1 MKIAIAQI
9 NSTVGDLTGNTKKIL
24 GAVSQ
29 ARQLGADLMIT
40 PELVLSGY
48 PPEGLL
54 LRPDFCAAC
63 QKTLTDLVEKIHGIT
78 LLVGYPHY
86 TGNKLFN
93 AAAIVQNGD
102 IVATYYK
109 NTLNHSAFYNEGH
122 YFNPGNEPCVF
133 TLAGVKFGIA
143 ICADFWQGDVS
154 THAKYADINFLLVLN
169 ASAFQIDKQIERYQI
184 TRQRISETGVA
195 VVHVNLVGG
204 QDERVFDGASFVMND
219 KGVLTHQLDD
229 FTEALGLVEIQ
240 NAMPVPGKLAAPRS
254 SIAEIYQ
261 ALCLG
266 VKDYVAKNNFPG
278 ALIGLSGG
286 VDSALTL
293 VIAADALGTDR
304 VQTVMMPSQYT
315 ADISLLDAKEM
326 AATLG
331 VKHFECDIQPLFNQF
346 RSCLINKFEIGSN
359 DGATN
364 LTQENLQAR
373 IRGVLLMALSNQ
385 IGSLVLT
392 TGNKSEMAVGYCTL
406 YGDMAGGFAVL
417 KDVSKTMVYE
427 LCHYRNTLK
436 KVIPERII
444 QRPPSAELRPDQT
457 DQDSLPPYEVLD
469 AIIEA
474 FVEKNLSPKEII
486 NKNYDAADVAHVIQL
501 IRKNEYKRRQAPP
514 GIRITQCDFG
524 TSWQYPITSKYRGL

>member
-9 NSTVGDLTGNTKKIL
+9 NSTVGDLAGNAEKIL
-24 GAVSQ
+24 EAANQ
-29 ARQLGADLMIT
+29 AKRLGADLVVT

-48 PPEGLL
+48 PPGDLL
-54 LRPDFCAAC
+54 LRPDFCIAC
-63 QKTLTDLVEKIHGIT
+63 QDTLADLVKKIDGIT

-86 TGNKLFN
+86 TENKLFN
-93 AAAIVQNGD
+93 AAAVIQDGG
-102 IVATYYK
+102 IIATYYK
-109 NTLNHSAFYNEGH
+109 NTLNHSAFYNESH
-122 YFNPGNEPCVF
+122 YFNSGSEPCVF
-133 TLAGVKFGIA
+133 ELAGVKFGVA
-143 ICADFWQGDVS
+143 ICVDFWQGNVS
-154 THAKYADINFLLVLN
+154 AYKKYADINFLLVLN
-169 ASAFQIDKQIERYQI
+169 ASAFQIDKQIERYQVA
-184 TRQRISETGVA
+184 RQRISETGMA
-195 VVHVNLVGG
+195 VVYVNLVGG

-219 KGVLTHQLDD
+219 NGVLTHQLDE
-229 FTEALGLVEIQ
+229 FTETLGLVEIQ
-240 NAMPVPGKLAAPRS
+240 NAMPVPGKLAAPRP
-254 SIAEIYQ
+254 SIASIYQ

-266 VKDYVAKNNFPG
+266 VKDYTAKNSFPG

-293 VIAADALGTDR
+293 AIAVDALGTDR
-304 VQTVMMPSQYT
+304 VRTVMMPSQYT

-331 VKHFECDIQPLFNQF
+331 VKHFECDIQPLYDQF
-346 RSCLINKFEIGSN
+346 LSCLKDNFQIGAN
-359 DGATN
+359 DDDIN

-385 IGSLVLT
+385 TGSLVLT

-417 KDVSKTMVYE
+417 KDISKTLVYE
-427 LCHYRNTLK
+427 LCHYRNTLH

-469 AIIEA
+469 GIIKA
-474 FVEKNLSPKEII
+474 FVEQNSSPVEII

-514 GIRITQCDFG
+514 GIRMTQCDFG
-524 TSWQYPITSKYRGL
+524 TSWHYPITSKYRG